1 MCLFKALRR
10 GHWLTH
16 GIAKVYVQIPS
27 KQGITSVTHG
37 PSPWDLEL
45 VVREKWFG
53 LVDRGVI
60 FGERRILKF
69 SLG

>member
-45 VVREKWFG
+45 VVREKWF
-53 LVDRGVI
+53 DW
-60 FGERRILKF
+60 
-69 SLG
+69 